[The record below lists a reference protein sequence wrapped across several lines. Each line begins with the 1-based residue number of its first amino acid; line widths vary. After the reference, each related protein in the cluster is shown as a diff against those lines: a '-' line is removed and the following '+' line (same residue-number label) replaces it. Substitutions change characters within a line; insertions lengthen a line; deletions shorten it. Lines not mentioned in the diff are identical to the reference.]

1 MESRWTEQDDA
12 GEPGGGWFSYAAL
25 TGDAGAGEPLDD
37 AYTRFT
43 NPERFLPLHDW
54 ALEAVARLQRE
65 YEVVREE
72 GEGMDALLERVPLA
86 KPTIRLT
93 PLRDDGA
100 PITIGIHRLSR
111 S

>member
-12 GEPGGGWFSYAAL
+12 GEPGEGWFSYAAL
-25 TGDAGAGEPLDD
+25 TGDAGTGEPLDD

-54 ALEAVARLQRE
+54 ALKAVARLQRE

-86 KPTIRLT
+86 RPTIRLT
-93 PLRDDGA
+93 PL
-100 PITIGIHRLSR
+100 
-111 S
+111 